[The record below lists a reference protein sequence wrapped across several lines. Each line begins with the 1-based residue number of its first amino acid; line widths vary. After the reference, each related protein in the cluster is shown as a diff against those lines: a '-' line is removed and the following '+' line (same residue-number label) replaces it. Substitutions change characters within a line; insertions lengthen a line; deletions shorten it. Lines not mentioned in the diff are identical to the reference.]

1 MNTFL
6 RLILVSII
14 CILSSFSAQLMAAD
28 NNDHN
33 HDHNLDNQAAK
44 YTNSLLILGDNH
56 MSVAKM
62 KMLQAYAKDKNL
74 KLDYKRFKDLKAKQA
89 TSEFSQY
96 ELVIFDVLSARLA
109 SMMLGQYKAAMI
121 ANPSV
126 KFDSPRILANNEF
139 RQGIDA
145 KQAENLTG
153 YYFNGGREN
162 YQQMMS
168 YISAEIFSN
177 GNMSYAP
184 FVAIPETGYYHY
196 RLADKVTDKT
206 DVLQNAISYDK
217 NKPVIA
223 VAIHREAV
231 ESDQTQIVDAT
242 LKQIENSGAQGF
254 AYFFASKANYSKL
267 LVAEKDSEKGVAEK
281 AWIDA
286 ILNQRMIHYMDKRK
300 ADFEKLD
307 VPVLHALAYNDG
319 DQSDY
324 EKDHAGLSA
333 TMSPYFLMMPETSG
347 VIDPTIIT
355 AQNPVTHQQEIIDYQ
370 FKAFVERAILQAKLK
385 HTANRDKKVAIM
397 IWNYPPGEKNI
408 GAAFLNVPK
417 SLDNITNG
425 LIAEGYSA
433 EQKDEQFFIDN
444 AGGLLAPLYRTGHME
459 ALKSKNLTGHLPLA
473 DYQAWFATLPQT
485 VQDEINQDWGL
496 AKDQEFIELKNG
508 KPHFMVARMQNGNI
522 ITLPQP
528 SSSSSD
534 EEKDRMYHDTS
545 SPASHYYLAVYLYVK
560 KTFGADAIVHLGT
573 HGSQEWLKGK
583 ERGLSIYDSPSLSV
597 GNLPVIYPFIMD
609 NVGEA
614 MQAKRRGRATMISHL
629 TPGFAAAG
637 MHSDIEEIDEL
648 IHQFEALDEGQTK
661 NNTQKIIDEKIEAL
675 NIKQE
680 LRLTDETSFD
690 EVLAA
695 VHRYLY
701 DLAQEAQPLGLHTFG
716 ITPQDSHII
725 TTIQQMLAAETIALA
740 HDFEKDNNLEAMMP
754 KEVVGEIFSAE
765 MEKLDGTQLTDIDGF
780 KLLWLTIIEGKTF
793 DLDDELAAGIVEA
806 KKYYQGF
813 INQQE
818 MPALVNALQGGYT
831 PILTGGDP
839 IRNPE
844 AMPTGKNLIGFN
856 PAKVPSQAAYE
867 AGKALVEDSIAKYH
881 SEHGQFPDKLA
892 FSLWS
897 LETMR
902 QHGVLESQIMAA
914 LGVKPKWDRRGMVVG
929 TETIEYSELKRPR
942 IDVAI
947 SATGLYRDAFPN
959 VMLLLAKAIK
969 DIAEL
974 KEESNSVYK
983 NAQSLK
989 AEFLE
994 NGASEEDALYL
1005 SSVRIFSNDT
1015 GAYGTGLD
1023 GATLATDT
1031 WEQDDKLADLY
1042 MSRMGYAFG
1051 ADASRWSEKVDAKT
1065 IGNLYGKVLTGT
1077 DAVIFSRSSNLYGM
1091 ITSDDPF
1098 QYFGGIAL
1106 AVRNL
1111 DGESPEMYISNLR
1124 KTSDMKN
1131 ETLDKF
1137 LGRELRTRTFHPR
1150 WIEEMQK
1157 EGYSGALTVLDRMN
1171 NFWGWTV
1178 MDPDSVNNAQWQEF
1192 VEVYVNDKYDMQ
1204 MKEFFE
1210 KNNPYA
1216 LAQMVER
1223 ILEAERKEYFQT
1235 DEATLEKLTETY
1247 LEMANKYDIYTDNE
1261 VFKDKL
1267 ENLAQGF
1274 GLDFTL
1280 PEKMSQQAMEA
1291 IQNTP
1296 QPNEMNAKQ
1305 SDTAT
1310 EFVTGQKLE
1319 KQSEQE
1325 VETDYQVLWVSLVC
1339 LLIMLM
1345 GGLYQVRF
1353 KRERVEL
1360 V

>member
-1 MNTFL
+1 MKFL
-6 RLILVSII
+6 TIALMML
-14 CILSSFSAQLMAAD
+14 FSMVTLGEPE
-28 NNDHN
+28 
-33 HDHNLDNQAAK
+33 HDHSYSKEEHAEH
-44 YTNSLLILGDNH
+44 TNSLLILGDNH

-62 KMLQAYAKDKNL
+62 KMLQGYAKEKNL
-74 KLDYKRFKDLKAKQA
+74 KLNYKRFKDLKAKQA
-89 TSEFSQY
+89 MSEFSHY
-96 ELVIFDVLSARLA
+96 DLVIFDVLNARLA
-109 SMMLGQYKAAMI
+109 AMI
-121 ANPSV
+121 LSQYNTAMAVNPKV
-126 KFDSPRILANNEF
+126 KFDSPRILDHDQF
-139 RQGIDA
+139 RQGIDEEQA
-145 KQAENLTG
+145 KNLTG
-153 YYFNGGREN
+153 YYSNGGREN
-162 YQQMMS
+162 YQQMMA

-177 GNMSYAP
+177 IGENFLPYKE
-184 FVAIPETGYYHY
+184 IPSTGYYHY
-196 RLADKVTDKT
+196 RLANKVTDDT
-206 DVLQNAISYDK
+206 ELLQKAIGIDD

-223 VAIHREAV
+223 VAIHRQAI
-231 ESDQTQIVDAT
+231 ESDQTQIIDNT
-242 LKQIENSGAQGF
+242 LKQIEKSGAQGF
-254 AYFFASKANYSKL
+254 AYYFSNKENYIKL
-267 LVAEKDSEKGVAEK
+267 LMDEQGTWVDT
-281 AWIDA
+281 I
-286 ILNQRMIHYMDKRK
+286 INQRMIHYMADRK
-300 ADFEKLD
+300 ADFEKLG
-307 VPVLHALAYNDG
+307 VPVLHALAYRDG
-319 DQSDY
+319 DLGAF

-347 VIDPTIIT
+347 VIDASIIT
-355 AQNPVTHQQEIIDYQ
+355 AKNPITDVQELIDYQ
-370 FKAFVERAILQAKLK
+370 FEAFIERAILQAKLK
-385 HTANRDKKVAIM
+385 HTENRDKKVAIM

-433 EQKDEQFFIDN
+433 EKKDEQFYIDN
-444 AGGLLAPLYRTGHME
+444 AGGLLAPLYRTAHMA
-459 ALKSKNLTGHLPLA
+459 ALKNNNLTGHLSLA
-473 DYQAWFATLPQT
+473 DYQQWFSTLPQS
-485 VQDEINQDWGL
+485 VQDEINQAWGL
-496 AKDQEFIELKNG
+496 AKEQEFIELHNG
-508 KPHFMVARMQNGNI
+508 EPHFMIARMQNGNI

-534 EEKDRMYHDTS
+534 EDKNRMYHDTS

-560 KTFGADAIVHLGT
+560 KTFAANAIVHLGT

-637 MHSDIEEIDEL
+637 MHSDIEDLDEL
-648 IHQFEALDEGQTK
+648 IHEYEALDEGQTK
-661 NNTQKIIDEKIEAL
+661 INTQSIIEEKIDGL

-680 LRLTDETSFD
+680 LRLTPNDTFI

-716 ITPQDSHII
+716 ITPKDSHVI
-725 TTIQQMLAAETIALA
+725 TTIQQMLATQTIALA
-740 HDFEKDNNLEAMMP
+740 HDFEQENNLKAMMP
-754 KEVVGEIFSAE
+754 KKVVEEIFSAE
-765 MEKLDGTQLTDIDGF
+765 MEKLEGTQLTDIDGF
-780 KLLWLTIIEGKTF
+780 KLLWLSLIEGKTF
-793 DLDDELAAGIVEA
+793 ELNKELAEGIAEA

-813 INQQE
+813 IRQQE
-818 MPALVNALQGGYT
+818 MPALVNALNAGYT

-856 PAKVPSQAAYE
+856 PAKVPSKAAYE
-867 AGKALVEDSIAKYH
+867 AGKALVDDSIAKYH
-881 SEHGQFPDKLA
+881 AEHGQFPDKLA

-929 TETIEYSELKRPR
+929 TEIIEYSELKRPR
-942 IDVAI
+942 VDVAI

-974 KEESNSVYK
+974 KEESNSVYH
-983 NAQSLK
+983 NAQKLK
-989 AEFLE
+989 SDLLAK
-994 NGASEEDALYL
+994 GSSEEDALYL
-1005 SSVRIFSNDT
+1005 SSVRIFSNET
-1015 GAYGTGLD
+1015 GAYGTGLN
-1023 GATLATDT
+1023 GAALASDT
-1031 WEQDDKLADLY
+1031 WQQDDKLADLY
-1042 MSRMGYAFG
+1042 MARMGFAFG
-1051 ADASRWSEKVDAKT
+1051 ADAKRWSEKVDANT
-1065 IGNLYGKVLTGT
+1065 VGNLYGQVLTGT

-1098 QYFGGIAL
+1098 QYFGGISL

-1111 DGESPEMYISNLR
+1111 DGASPEMYISNLR

-1178 MDPDSVNNAQWQEF
+1178 MDPDSVNNQQWQEF

-1216 LAQMVER
+1216 LGQMIER
-1223 ILEAERKEYFQT
+1223 ILEAERKEYFKT
-1235 DEATLEKLTETY
+1235 DTATLKKLTQTY
-1247 LEMANKYDIYTDNE
+1247 QEMANKYDIYTDNE
-1261 VFKDKL
+1261 LFKDKL

-1274 GLDFTL
+1274 GLDFKL
-1280 PEKMSQQAMEA
+1280 PEKMSQAALDAIKPPTDMQASVNE
-1291 IQNTP
+1291 NT
-1296 QPNEMNAKQ
+1296 
-1305 SDTAT
+1305 S

-1319 KQSEQE
+1319 KQSEQI
-1325 VETDYQVLWVSLVC
+1325 VESDYQVLRVSLIC
-1339 LLIMLM
+1339 LLLM
-1345 GGLYQVRF
+1345 MFGAAYQLRF
-1353 KRERVEL
+1353 KTVDI
-1360 V
+1360 

>member
-1 MNTFL
+1 MNTFFRTIVFSL
-6 RLILVSII
+6 LCIATSLP
-14 CILSSFSAQLMAAD
+14 ILSHAQDDHAG
-28 NNDHN
+28 HN
-33 HDHNLDNQAAK
+33 HVNKENIK
-44 YTNSLLILGDNH
+44 FTNSLLILGDNH

-62 KMLQAYAKDKNL
+62 KMLQEYANQKNL
-74 KLDYKRFKDLKAKQA
+74 KLDYMRFKDLKAKQA
-89 TSEFSQY
+89 MTEFSQY
-96 ELVIFDVLSARLA
+96 ELVIFDVLNARLA
-109 SMMLGQYKAAMI
+109 SMMLGQYKGAMK
-121 ANPSV
+121 ANPEV
-126 KFDSPRILANNEF
+126 KFDSPRILADNTF
-139 RQGIDA
+139 RQGINAD
-145 KQAENLTG
+145 QAEQLTG

-162 YQQMMS
+162 FQQMMS
-168 YISAEIFSN
+168 YISVEIFSN
-177 GNMSYAP
+177 PGFSYAP
-184 FVAIPETGYYHY
+184 FVAIPETGFYHY
-196 RLADKVTDKT
+196 RLADKVTDK
-206 DVLQNAISYDK
+206 VEKLQQSITYDA

-223 VAIHREAV
+223 VAIHREAI
-231 ESDQTQIVDAT
+231 ESDQTQIIDKT
-242 LKQIENSGAQGF
+242 LRQIEKSGAHGF
-254 AYFFASKANYSKL
+254 AYFFSSKDDYTQL
-267 LVAEKDSEKGVAEK
+267 LMTGEEGNQK
-281 AWIDA
+281 AWVDT

-300 ADFEKLD
+300 ADFEKLN
-307 VPVLHALAYNDG
+307 VPVLHTLSYNEG
-319 DQSDY
+319 DEKAY

-355 AQNPVTHQQEIIDYQ
+355 AQNPVTHEQEIIDYQ
-370 FKAFVERAILQAKLK
+370 FEAYIERAVLQAKLA
-385 HTANRDKKVAIM
+385 HTQNRDKKVAIM
-397 IWNYPPGEKNI
+397 IWNYPPGEKNM
-408 GAAFLNVPK
+408 GAAFLNVPQ

-433 EQKDEQFFIDN
+433 EKKDEQFYIDN

-459 ALKSKNLTGHLPLA
+459 ALKTNNLTGHLPLA
-473 DYQAWFATLPQT
+473 DYQAWFATLPK
-485 VQDEINQDWGL
+485 VIQDEINQAWGL
-496 AKDQEFIELKNG
+496 AQDQEFIEEHNG

-528 SSSSSD
+528 SSASSD

-545 SPASHYYLAVYLYVK
+545 APASHYYLAVYLYVK
-560 KTFGADAIVHLGT
+560 KTFGANAIVHLGT

-583 ERGLSIYDSPSLSV
+583 ERGLSIYDSPSLAV

-637 MHSDIEEIDEL
+637 MHSDIKEIDEL
-648 IHQFEALDEGQTK
+648 VHQYESLDEGLTK
-661 NNTQKIIDEKIEAL
+661 ENTKASILVKMDQL
-675 NIKQE
+675 NISQE
-680 LRLTDETSFD
+680 LRISETDAFKD
-690 EVLAA
+690 VLATL
-695 VHRYLY
+695 HRYLH

-716 ITPQDSHII
+716 KTPKNSHII
-725 TTIQQMLAAETIALA
+725 TTIQQMLGSDTIALA
-740 HDFEKDNNLEAMMP
+740 HDFEQANNLHAMMP
-754 KEVVGEIFSAE
+754 KVVLEEIFSAE
-765 MEKLDGTQLTDIDGF
+765 MEKLEGTQLNDINGF
-780 KLLWLTIIEGKTF
+780 KLLWLTIIEGKEF
-793 DLDDELAAGIVEA
+793 DLDETLAAGIVEA
-806 KKYYQGF
+806 KKYYQSF
-813 INQQE
+813 IQQSE
-818 MPALVNALQGGYT
+818 MPALVNALNGGYT
-831 PILTGGDP
+831 PIKTGGDP

-856 PAKVPSQAAYE
+856 PAKVPSKAAYE
-867 AGKALVEDSIAKYH
+867 AGKTLVEDTIAKH
-881 SEHGQFPDKLA
+881 HAKHGQFPDKLA

-902 QHGVLESQIMAA
+902 QHGVLEAQIMAA

-929 TETIEYSELKRPR
+929 TEIIEYKDLKRPR
-942 IDVAI
+942 VDVAI

-983 NAQSLK
+983 NAQALK
-989 AEFLE
+989 AELLE
-994 NGASEEDALYL
+994 KGSSEEDALYL
-1005 SSVRIFSNDT
+1005 SSVRIFSNET

-1042 MSRMGYAFG
+1042 MARMGYAFG
-1051 ADASRWSEKVDAKT
+1051 ADASRWSEKVDEKT
-1065 IGNLYGKVLTGT
+1065 VGNLYGKVLSGT
-1077 DAVIFSRSSNLYGM
+1077 DGVIFSRSTNLYGM

-1124 KTSDMKN
+1124 KTTDMKN

-1178 MDPDSVNNAQWQEF
+1178 MDPDSVNNEQWQEF
-1192 VEVYVNDKYDMQ
+1192 AEVYVNDKYDMQ

-1223 ILEAERKEYFQT
+1223 MLEAERKEYFET
-1235 DEATLEKLTETY
+1235 DDATLQTLTETY
-1247 LEMANKYDIYTDNE
+1247 LEMANKYDIYSDNE
-1261 VFKDKL
+1261 VFKDQL

-1274 GLDFTL
+1274 GLDFSL
-1280 PEKMSQQAMEA
+1280 PQKMSQQAMEA
-1291 IQNTP
+1291 TQAAQEISP
-1296 QPNEMNAKQ
+1296 AANEN
-1305 SDTAT
+1305 AT

-1325 VETDYQVLWVSLVC
+1325 VETDYQVLWVSLAC
-1339 LLIMLM
+1339 FIIMLL

-1353 KRERVEL
+1353 RRGFATS
-1360 V
+1360 

>member
-1 MNTFL
+1 MNTL
-6 RLILVSII
+6 YKYLIASLV
-14 CILSSFSAQLMAAD
+14 CIMTSVPMISMAAD
-28 NNDHN
+28 GIDHSG
-33 HDHNLDNQAAK
+33 HDHSDHDQVEVN
-44 YTNSLLILGDNH
+44 YTNRMLILGDNH
-56 MSVAKM
+56 QSVAKM
-62 KMLQAYAKDKNL
+62 KMLQGYAKDKNL
-74 KLDYKRFKDLKAKQA
+74 KLDFKRFKDVKAKQA
-89 TSEFSQY
+89 FAIFAQY
-96 ELVIFDVLSARLA
+96 ELVIFDVLNARLA
-109 SMMLGQYKAAMI
+109 TMMLSQYKGAI
-121 ANPSV
+121 KANPQV
-126 KFDSPRILANNEF
+126 KFDSPRILNNNSF

-145 KQAENLTG
+145 EQAQQLTG
-153 YYFNGGREN
+153 YYYNGGRDN
-162 YQQMMS
+162 YQQLMS
-168 YISAEIFSN
+168 YISTAVFSN
-177 GNMSYAP
+177 SEFQYRP
-184 FVAIPETGYYHY
+184 FIAIPETGFYHY
-196 RLADKVTDKT
+196 RLANKVTDQ
-206 DVLQNAISYDK
+206 VEAIQQAIQYDG

-223 VAIHREAV
+223 VAIHREAI
-231 ESDQTQIVDAT
+231 ESDQTQTIDNT
-242 LKQIENSGAQGF
+242 LKQIEKSGAQGF
-254 AYFFASKANYSKL
+254 AYFFSSKDDYTEL
-267 LVAEKDSEKGVAEK
+267 LMTDSDNGKK
-281 AWIDA
+281 AWIDT

-300 ADFEKLD
+300 ADFEKLN
-307 VPVLHALAYNDG
+307 VPVLHALMYNDG
-319 DQSDY
+319 DKAAY

-355 AQNPVTHQQEIIDYQ
+355 AANPVTHEQEIIDYQ
-370 FKAFVERAILQAKLK
+370 FQAYVERGILQAKLA
-385 HTANRDKKVAIM
+385 HTQNRDKKVAIM
-397 IWNYPPGEKNI
+397 IWNYPPGEKNM

-425 LIAEGYSA
+425 LIAEGYTA
-433 EQKDEQFFIDN
+433 EKKDEQFYIDN

-459 ALKSKNLTGHLPLA
+459 ALKSKNLTGYLPLA
-473 DYQAWFATLPQT
+473 DYQAWFATLPKNI
-485 VQDEINQDWGL
+485 QDEINNDWGL
-496 AKDQEFIELKNG
+496 AKDQEFIKEHNG
-508 KPHFMVARMQNGNI
+508 EPHFMIARMQNGNI

-534 EEKDRMYHDTS
+534 EEKERMYHDTS

-560 KTFGADAIVHLGT
+560 KTFGANAIVHLGT

-583 ERGLSIYDSPSLSV
+583 ERGLSIYDSPSLAV

-637 MHSDIEEIDEL
+637 MHSDIKEIDEL
-648 IHQFEALDEGQTK
+648 VHQYEAVDEGMTK
-661 NNTQKIIDEKIEAL
+661 ENTKKSILEKMDEL
-675 NIKQE
+675 NIHQE
-680 LRLTDETSFD
+680 LRLSETDEFKTLL
-690 EVLAA
+690 EKL
-695 VHRYLY
+695 HRYLH

-716 ITPQDSHII
+716 ITPQDSHVV
-725 TTIQQMLAAETIALA
+725 TTIQQMLDKETIKLA
-740 HDFEKDNNLEAMMP
+740 HEFERENNLKAMMP
-754 KEVVGEIFSAE
+754 AEVMEAVFSAE
-765 MEKLDGTQLTDIDGF
+765 MEKLEATQLTDIKGF
-780 KLLWLTIIEGKTF
+780 KLLWLSLIEGKEF
-793 DLDDELAAGIVEA
+793 ELDETLATGIVEA

-813 INQQE
+813 IKQNE
-818 MPALVNALQGGYT
+818 MPALMNALNGGYT
-831 PILTGGDP
+831 EIKTGGDP

-856 PAKVPSQAAYE
+856 PAKVPSKAAYE

-881 SEHGQFPDKLA
+881 AEHGKFPDKLA

-929 TETIEYSELKRPR
+929 TEIIEYKDLKRPR
-942 IDVAI
+942 VDVAI

-959 VMLLLAKAIK
+959 VMLLLAKAIQ

-983 NAQSLK
+983 NAQALK
-989 AEFLE
+989 EEMLA

-1005 SSVRIFSNDT
+1005 SSVRIFSNET

-1042 MSRMGYAFG
+1042 MARMGYAFG
-1051 ADASRWSEKVDAKT
+1051 ADASRWSESVDPKT
-1065 IGNLYGKVLTGT
+1065 AGNLYGKVLSGT
-1077 DAVIFSRSSNLYGM
+1077 DGVIFSRSSNLYGM

-1150 WIEEMQK
+1150 WIDEMQK

-1178 MDPDSVNNAQWQEF
+1178 MDPDSVNNEQWQEF

-1210 KNNPYA
+1210 QNNPYA

-1235 DEATLEKLTETY
+1235 DEATLQKLTETY
-1247 LEMANKYDIYTDNE
+1247 LEMANKYDIYTENE

-1267 ENLAQGF
+1267 ETLAQGF
-1274 GLDFTL
+1274 GLDFKL

-1291 IQNTP
+1291 AQQLANQEM
-1296 QPNEMNAKQ
+1296 QPAANEN
-1305 SDTAT
+1305 AT

-1319 KQSEQE
+1319 KQTQQE
-1325 VETDYQVLWVSLVC
+1325 VETDYEVLWVSLIC
-1339 LLIMLM
+1339 LFIIIF
-1345 GGLYQVRF
+1345 GGIYQVRF
-1353 KRERVEL
+1353 RQETGL
-1360 V
+1360 AS

>member
-1 MNTFL
+1 MKSIYKY
-6 RLILVSII
+6 LIVSLV
-14 CILSSFSAQLMAAD
+14 CILTSLPMQSMAVD
-28 NNDHN
+28 DHTG
-33 HDHNLDNQAAK
+33 HDHSNSDAVH
-44 YTNSLLILGDNH
+44 YSNSLLILGDNH

-62 KMLQAYAKDKNL
+62 KMLQAYAKEKKL

-89 TSEFSQY
+89 IITFAEY
-96 ELVIFDVLSARLA
+96 ELVIFDVLNARLA
-109 SMMLGQYKAAMI
+109 SMMLSQYKGAMK
-121 ANPSV
+121 ANPQV
-126 KFDSPRILANNEF
+126 KFDSPRILANNSF

-145 KQAENLTG
+145 QQAEQLTG

-162 YQQMMS
+162 YQQMMA
-168 YISAEIFSN
+168 YISSEIFAN
-177 GNMSYAP
+177 DGFSYAP
-184 FVAIPETGYYHY
+184 FIAIPETGFYHY
-196 RLADKVTDKT
+196 RLANKVTDQ
-206 DVLQNAISYDK
+206 VSAIQKAIAYDS
-217 NKPVIA
+217 NKPLIA
-223 VAIHREAV
+223 VAIHREAI
-231 ESDQTQIVDAT
+231 ESDQTQVIDKT
-242 LKQIENSGAQGF
+242 LQQIEKSGAQAL
-254 AYFFASKANYSKL
+254 AYFFSSKDDYTQL
-267 LVAEKDSEKGVAEK
+267 LMTEGEEGVA
-281 AWIDA
+281 WVDT

-300 ADFEKLD
+300 ADFEKLN

-319 DQSDY
+319 DVNAY

-347 VIDPTIIT
+347 VIDPTIIS
-355 AQNPVTHQQEIIDYQ
+355 AQNPITHEQELIDYQ
-370 FKAFVERAILQAKLK
+370 FEAYVERGILQAKLA
-385 HTANRDKKVAIM
+385 HTENRDKKVAIM
-397 IWNYPPGEKNI
+397 IWNYPPGEKNM

-425 LIAEGYSA
+425 LIAEGYTA
-433 EQKDEQFFIDN
+433 EKKDEQFFIDN

-459 ALKSKNLTGHLPLA
+459 ALKSNNLTGHLPLK
-473 DYQAWFATLPQT
+473 DYQAWFATLPKNI
-485 VQDEINQDWGL
+485 QDEINNDWGL
-496 AKDQEFIELKNG
+496 AQDQEFIEQHNG
-508 KPHFMVARMQNGNI
+508 EPHFMIARMQNGNI

-534 EEKDRMYHDTS
+534 EEKERMYHDTS

-560 KTFGADAIVHLGT
+560 KTFGANAIVHLGT

-583 ERGLSIYDSPSLSV
+583 ERGLSIYDSPSLAV

-637 MHSDIEEIDEL
+637 MHSDIKEIDEL
-648 IHQFEALDEGQTK
+648 VHQYESLDEGQTK
-661 NNTQKIIDEKIEAL
+661 ENTKKSIIEKMDEL
-675 NIKQE
+675 NITQE
-680 LRLTDETSFD
+680 LRINKSDDFKG
-690 EVLAA
+690 VL
-695 VHRYLY
+695 VDLHRYLH

-716 ITPQDSHII
+716 KTPKNSHII
-725 TTIQQMLAAETIALA
+725 TTIQQMLASEVIALA
-740 HDFEKDNNLEAMMP
+740 HDFEKANNLQSMMSE
-754 KEVVGEIFSAE
+754 EVLEEIFSAE
-765 MEKLDGTQLTDIDGF
+765 MEKLNGTQLNDISGF
-780 KLLWLTIIEGKTF
+780 KLLWLTIIEGKSF
-793 DLDDELAAGIVEA
+793 NLENELAVGIEEA

-813 INQQE
+813 IQQSE
-818 MPALVNALQGGYT
+818 LPALVNALNGGYT
-831 PILTGGDP
+831 PIKTGGDP

-856 PAKVPSQAAYE
+856 PAKVPSKAAYE
-867 AGKALVEDSIAKYH
+867 AGKALVEDSIAKH
-881 SEHGQFPDKLA
+881 HAKHGEFPDKLA

-929 TETIEYSELKRPR
+929 TEIIEYKDLKRPR
-942 IDVAI
+942 VDVAI

-959 VMLLLAKAIK
+959 VMLLLAKAIQ

-983 NAQSLK
+983 NAQALK
-989 AEFLE
+989 AEMLA

-1005 SSVRIFSNDT
+1005 SSVRIFSNET

-1042 MSRMGYAFG
+1042 MARMGYAFG
-1051 ADASRWSEKVDAKT
+1051 ADASRWSEQVDQQT
-1065 IGNLYGKVLTGT
+1065 IGNLYGKVLSGT
-1077 DAVIFSRSSNLYGM
+1077 DGVIFSRSSNLYGM

-1150 WIEEMQK
+1150 WIEEMKK

-1178 MDPDSVNNAQWQEF
+1178 MDPDSVNNEQWQEF

-1210 KNNPYA
+1210 QNNPYA

-1223 ILEAERKEYFQT
+1223 MLEAERKEYFQT
-1235 DEATLEKLTETY
+1235 DAATLQKLTETY
-1247 LEMANKYDIYTDNE
+1247 LEMANKYDIYSDNE
-1261 VFKDKL
+1261 VFKEQL

-1274 GLDFTL
+1274 GLDFNL

-1291 IQNTP
+1291 QQQSQQQAP
-1296 QPNEMNAKQ
+1296 EMNPAANEN
-1305 SDTAT
+1305 AT

-1319 KQSEQE
+1319 KQTQQE
-1325 VETDYQVLWVSLVC
+1325 VESDNQVLWVSLFC
-1339 LLIMLM
+1339 LLIMIM

-1353 KRERVEL
+1353 RRETGFVS
-1360 V
+1360 

>member
-1 MNTFL
+1 MNSLFRFIMFSL
-6 RLILVSII
+6 FCYV
-14 CILSSFSAQLMAAD
+14 SSFSTALSAAD
-28 NNDHN
+28 T
-33 HDHNLDNQAAK
+33 HDHKHDHKNEPVEKAIK
-44 YTNSLLILGDNH
+44 SSHRLLVLGDNH

-62 KMLQAYAKDKNL
+62 EMLQDYAEAKAL
-74 KLDYKRFKDLKAKQA
+74 KLDYKRFKDLKSKQA
-89 TSEFSQY
+89 SIAFGQY
-96 ELVIFDVLSARLA
+96 DLVIFDVLNARLA
-109 SMMLGQYKAAMI
+109 AMMLGQYKTAMQ
-121 ANPSV
+121 ANPQV
-126 KFDSPRILANNEF
+126 KFDSPRILKHNDF
-139 RQGIDA
+139 RQGIDSE
-145 KQAENLTG
+145 QATNLTG
-153 YYFNGGREN
+153 YYANGGREN
-162 YQQMMS
+162 FQQMMA
-168 YISAEIFSN
+168 YISAELFSN
-177 GNMSYAP
+177 AGIEYAP
-184 FVAIPETGYYHY
+184 YIAIPETGYYHY
-196 RLADKVTDKT
+196 RLLDKVTDNSLK
-206 DVLQNAISYDK
+206 LKSAMAYDPSR
-217 NKPVIA
+217 PVIA
-223 VAIHREAV
+223 VAIHREAI
-231 ESDQTQIVDAT
+231 ESDQTQIIDKT
-242 LKQIENSGAQGF
+242 LKQIEKLGAQGF
-254 AYFFASKANYSKL
+254 AYFFTSKADYSAL
-267 LVAEKDSEKGVAEK
+267 L
-281 AWIDA
+281 IDEQGTWVDT
-286 ILNQRMIHYMDKRK
+286 IMNQRMIHYMDKRK
-300 ADFEKLD
+300 ADFEKFD
-307 VPVLHALAYNDG
+307 VPVLHALNYNDG
-319 DQSDY
+319 DAAAY

-355 AQNPVTHQQEIIDYQ
+355 AQNPITHEQEIIDYQ
-370 FKAFVERAILQAKLK
+370 FEAFIERAILQANLK

-408 GAAFLNVPK
+408 GAAFLNVPQ

-433 EQKDEQFFIDN
+433 EKKDEQFYIDN

-459 ALKSKNLTGHLPLA
+459 ALKSSNLTGHLPLA

-485 VQDEINQDWGL
+485 VQDEINLNWGL
-496 AKDQEFIELKNG
+496 AQDQEFIEQHNG
-508 KPHFMVARMQNGNI
+508 EPHFMIARMQNGNI

-528 SSSSSD
+528 SSSSSE

-648 IHQFEALDEGQTK
+648 IHQYEALDEGQTK
-661 NNTQKIIDEKIEAL
+661 ENTKKSIDEKIDAL

-680 LRLTDETSFD
+680 LRLTDENSFD

-716 ITPQDSHII
+716 ITPQNSHVI
-725 TTIQQMLAAETIALA
+725 TTIQQMLAADTIALA
-740 HDFEKDNNLEAMMP
+740 HDFEKDNNLKAMMP
-754 KEVVGEIFSAE
+754 EDVVAAIFSTE
-765 MEKLDGTQLTDIDGF
+765 MEKLDSTQLYDIDGF
-780 KLLWLTIIEGKTF
+780 KLLWLTIIEGKAF
-793 DLDDELAAGIVEA
+793 DLDDELAAGMIEA

-813 INQQE
+813 IQQQE

-856 PAKVPSQAAYE
+856 PAKVPSKAAYD
-867 AGKALVEDSIAKYH
+867 AGKALVEDSIVKYH
-881 SEHGQFPDKLA
+881 NEHGKFPDKLA

-929 TETIEYSELKRPR
+929 TEIIEYSELKRPR

-974 KEESNSVYK
+974 KEESNSVYN
-983 NAQSLK
+983 NAQSIK
-989 AEFLE
+989 AELL
-994 NGASEEDALYL
+994 ASGSTEEDALYL
-1005 SSVRIFSNDT
+1005 SSVRIFSNET

-1023 GATLATDT
+1023 GATMATDT
-1031 WEQDDKLADLY
+1031 WENDDKLADLY

-1051 ADASRWSEKVDAKT
+1051 ADEKRWSEKVDAKT
-1065 IGNLYGKVLTGT
+1065 VGNLYAKVLTGT

-1111 DGESPEMYISNLR
+1111 DGASPEMYISNLR
-1124 KTSDMKN
+1124 KTTEMKN

-1178 MDPDSVNNAQWQEF
+1178 MDPDSVNNEQWQEF
-1192 VEVYVNDKYDMQ
+1192 VEVYVNDKYDMK
-1204 MKEFFE
+1204 MKQFFE
-1210 KNNPYA
+1210 QNNPYA
-1216 LAQMVER
+1216 LAQIIER
-1223 ILEAERKEYFQT
+1223 VLEAERKEYFET
-1235 DEATLEKLTETY
+1235 DDATLEKLTATY
-1247 LEMANKYDIYTDNE
+1247 LEMANKYDIYSDNE
-1261 VFKDKL
+1261 VFKEKL

-1274 GLDFTL
+1274 GLEFKL
-1280 PEKMSQQAMEA
+1280 PEKMSQQAMET
-1291 IQNTP
+1291 IQNAP
-1296 QPNEMNAKQ
+1296 QPNEMNAEQ

-1325 VETDYQVLWVSLVC
+1325 IETDYQVLWVSLAC
-1339 LLIMLM
+1339 LLILLM

-1353 KRERVEL
+1353 KREKIEL

>member
-1 MNTFL
+1 MNTLF
-6 RLILVSII
+6 RYLVFSLLGIATSLP
-14 CILSSFSAQLMAAD
+14 ILSNAQDDHAG
-28 NNDHN
+28 HN
-33 HDHNLDNQAAK
+33 HANTDSISF
-44 YTNSLLILGDNH
+44 TNRLLILGDNH

-62 KMLQAYAKDKNL
+62 KMLQDYAKQKNL

-89 TSEFSQY
+89 IAEFSQY
-96 ELVIFDVLSARLA
+96 ELVIFDVLNARLA
-109 SMMLGQYKAAMI
+109 GMMLNQYKGAMK
-121 ANPSV
+121 ANPQV
-126 KFDSPRILANNEF
+126 KIDSPRILGNNDF
-139 RQGIDA
+139 RQGINTE
-145 KQAENLTG
+145 QAENLTG
-153 YYFNGGREN
+153 YYSNGGREN
-162 YQQMMS
+162 YRQMMA

-177 GNMSYAP
+177 SGLTYAP
-184 FVAIPETGYYHY
+184 FIAIPETGYYHY
-196 RLADKVTDKT
+196 RLENKVTNDTSK
-206 DVLQNAISYDK
+206 LHAAITYDAS
-217 NKPVIA
+217 KPVIA

-231 ESDQTQIVDAT
+231 ESDQTEIIDKT
-242 LKQIENSGAQGF
+242 LKQIEKSGAQGF
-254 AYFFASKANYSKL
+254 AYFFSSKSEYTQL
-267 LVAEKDSEKGVAEK
+267 LMTEKGTWV
-281 AWIDA
+281 DVV
-286 ILNQRMIHYMDKRK
+286 LNQRMIHYMDKRK

-319 DQSDY
+319 DIGAY

-355 AQNPVTHQQEIIDYQ
+355 AKNPVTDEQEIIDYQ
-370 FKAFVERAILQAKLK
+370 FEAFVERAILQAKLK
-385 HTANRDKKVAIM
+385 HTANRDKKIAIM

-433 EQKDEQFFIDN
+433 EQKNEQFFIDN

-459 ALKSKNLTGHLPLA
+459 ALKSQNLTGHLPLA

-496 AKDQEFIELKNG
+496 AKDQEFIELKDG
-508 KPHFMVARMQNGNI
+508 EPHFMVARMQNGNI

-528 SSSSSD
+528 SSSSSE

-560 KTFGADAIVHLGT
+560 KTFAADAIVHLGT

-661 NNTQKIIDEKIEAL
+661 KNTQKIIDEKIEVL

-680 LRLTDETSFD
+680 LRLTDKTEFD

-716 ITPQDSHII
+716 ITPQNSHII
-725 TTIQQMLAAETIALA
+725 TTIQQMLSAETIAFA
-740 HDFEKDNNLEAMMP
+740 HDFEKDNNLKAMMP
-754 KEVVGEIFSAE
+754 KAVLENIYSAE
-765 MEKLDGTQLTDIDGF
+765 MERLDGTQLTDINGF
-780 KLLWLTIIEGKTF
+780 KLLWLSIIEGKTF

-929 TETIEYSELKRPR
+929 TEIIEYSELKRPR

-994 NGASEEDALYL
+994 SGTSEEDASYL
-1005 SSVRIFSNDT
+1005 SSVRIFSNET
-1015 GAYGTGLD
+1015 GAYGTGLN
-1023 GATLATDT
+1023 GAALATDT
-1031 WEQDDKLADLY
+1031 WEKDDKLADLY

-1051 ADASRWSEKVDAKT
+1051 ADASRWSEKVDSET
-1065 IGNLYGKVLTGT
+1065 IGNLYGKVLAGT

-1261 VFKDKL
+1261 LFKDKL

-1280 PEKMSQQAMEA
+1280 PEKMSSQAMEA
-1291 IQNTP
+1291 IQNAP
-1296 QPNEMNAKQ
+1296 QPNEMNAEQ

-1319 KQSEQE
+1319 RQSEQE
-1325 VETDYQVLWVSLVC
+1325 IETDYQVLWVSLAC
-1339 LLIMLM
+1339 LLILLM
-1345 GGLYQVRF
+1345 GGLYQARF